1 MAYKNAKRIFDKE
14 VLSKRADEINML
26 KNKKNYKLV
35 TTIVGRLK
43 DVLRSNENLI
53 ALSAP
58 QIGYPYRIF
67 CVKFSDDEIRGFV
80 NPLIYKYSDD
90 MHLSRE
96 IQLGHNT
103 SVEYIV
109 PRFNEIEMSFQT
121 PVGNLQSNLFK
132 EVVGEVMQ
140 QMDDLLNGVM
150 LEDYGLEVIEGFDE
164 ATPEEREEIIQMYL
178 EHLQSQDK
186 ALQKVINED
195 EENAKINE
203 AIEFMEQAKL
213 GKVELAPVEEKP
225 VEIKPTKK
233 TTKKKVQETPKEKS
247 VKEII
252 KDIDAIRV

>member
-1 MAYKNAKRIFDKE
+1 MAYKHAKRIYDKE
-14 VLSKRADEINML
+14 TLSARADEINML

-43 DVLRSNENLI
+43 DVLRTNDDLI

-80 NPLIYKYSDD
+80 NPLIYKYSED

-96 IQLGHNT
+96 IQLGHN
-103 SVEYIV
+103 SNVEYIV

-121 PVGNLQSNLFK
+121 PVGNLQSNMFT
-132 EVVGEVMQ
+132 EIVGEVMQ

-164 ATPEEREEIIQMYL
+164 ATQEEREEIIKMYL
-178 EHLQSQDK
+178 EHLQEQDK
-186 ALQKVINED
+186 ALQKVIEED
-195 EENAKINE
+195 KDHTKINE
-203 AIEFMEQAKL
+203 AIDFMEQAKL
-213 GKVELAPVEEKP
+213 GTIEVKFEEKP
-225 VEIKPTKK
+225 EQPKKESKP
-233 TTKKKVQETPKEKS
+233 KKKSIQE
-247 VKEII
+247 IM
-252 KDIDAIRV
+252 KDIDAIRE

>member
-1 MAYKNAKRIFDKE
+1 MAYKHAKRIYDKE
-14 VLSKRADEINML
+14 VLGVRADEINML

-43 DVLRSNENLI
+43 DVLRTEEGLV

-67 CVKFSDDEIRGFV
+67 CVKFSNEEIRGFI

-96 IQLGHNT
+96 IQIGHN
-103 SVEYIV
+103 SNVEYIV

-121 PVGNLQSNLFK
+121 PFGNLQSNMFT

-150 LEDYGLEVIEGFDE
+150 LEDYGLEVIDGFDE
-164 ATPEEREEIIQMYL
+164 ASQEDREEIIKMYL
-178 EHLQSQDK
+178 EHLEEQNK
-186 ALQKVINED
+186 ALQKVIDED
-195 EENAKINE
+195 KEHAKMNE

-213 GKVELAPVEEKP
+213 GNVEIKFEEKP
-225 VEIKPTKK
+225 EQPKKEESKPKKK
-233 TTKKKVQETPKEKS
+233 TLQQ
-247 VKEII
+247 IM
-252 KDIDAIRV
+252 KDIDEIRE